1 MYPTSRWFVFVFMMG
16 CAHGADPG
24 RSNPEAAVDPAS
36 ATYTGIYE
44 EPVTLTSGRYEGPP
58 IFEGSAMRSVVEL
71 VDRLR
76 VRADLDG
83 DGDLE
88 TAVLLVENSGG
99 TGHFLHIAILD
110 NGQSV
115 STVLVGDRIQISDF
129 RADADSLVMDVV
141 QAGPMDGLCCPTQT
155 ATRTWKMVNGILVEQ
170 EETIRGVISV
180 ADISGTQWKLRS
192 LSEGRAVPESMS
204 ITLSITDQTVSGS
217 SGCNSYA
224 GSAVS
229 KDNPTSLE
237 MGPFAGTKMMCPEP
251 AMQWETQFLVALEQ
265 VDGFRFWNGGLTLS
279 YMVGDDYRRM
289 IFERVIE

>member
-1 MYPTSRWFVFVFMMG
+1 MQPTSRCFALVFLVG
-16 CAHGADPG
+16 CAHGTDPG
-24 RSNPEAAVDPAS
+24 RLHSQAEVDPAN

-44 EPVTLTSGRYEGPP
+44 DPVTLTAGRYEGPP
-58 IFEGSAMRSVVEL
+58 FFEDSPMRSIVDL

-110 NGQSV
+110 DGQSV
-115 STVLVGDRIQISDF
+115 STVLVGDRIQIIDF
-129 RADADSLVMDVV
+129 RADAGLLVMDVV

-155 ATRTWKMVNGILVEQ
+155 ATRTWSMVNGNLVEQ
-170 EETIRGVISV
+170 EETIHGVMTI
-180 ADISGTQWKLRS
+180 ADISGINWRLRS
-192 LSEGRAVPESMS
+192 LSQGKPVPESMS
-204 ITLSITDQTVSGS
+204 ITLFITGQTVSGS
-217 SGCNSYA
+217 SGCNSYT

-229 KDNPTSLE
+229 KDDPTSLA
-237 MGPFAGTKMMCPEP
+237 MGPFAGTKMMCGES
-251 AMQWETQFLVALEQ
+251 AMQWETQFLAALEQ
-265 VDGFRFWNGGLTLS
+265 VNDFRFWDGDLALS
-279 YMVGDDYRRM
+279 YMVGDDYRMM